1 MQNFL
6 KAYLATFFTPTPLIG
21 FLLLMGL
28 IFLWKRKNIAK
39 LFLLTS
45 ISIFLLFSTDPLAEY
60 LLNNFE
66 NAYPAL
72 KPEEISR
79 EKTSQIKY
87 VVVLAGGYF
96 PYEKHPLT
104 TELGA
109 YTLTRLVE
117 GVRLAK
123 KLPLTKLVVTGKG
136 WAKSSE
142 ASAMK
147 HLALDLGIEESRIII
162 EEESMNTFAH
172 TIYLNEIIQDS
183 PFILVTSALH
193 MPRAMGIFKK
203 AGYSPLP
210 APTGHYL
217 QSEYSPFS
225 LVEPFPKGNNLTAM
239 DDLFLEYYGI
249 IWAKLRGEM

>member
-21 FLLLMGL
+21 FLLLIGL
-28 IFLWKRKNIAK
+28 ILLWKRKKRAK
-39 LFLLTS
+39 EFIITS
-45 ISIFLLFSTDPLAEY
+45 ITLFVLFSTDPLAEY
-60 LLNNFE
+60 LLDNFE

-72 KPEEISR
+72 KVEDA
-79 EKTSQIKY
+79 SQIKY
-87 VVVLAGGYF
+87 IVVLAGGYF
-96 PYEKHPLT
+96 PYDKHPLT

-109 YTLTRLVE
+109 YTLVRLVE

-123 KLPLTKLVVTGKG
+123 KIPQAKLVLTGKG
-136 WAKSSE
+136 WAENTE

-147 HLALDLGIEESRIII
+147 LLALELGIEESRIIT
-162 EEESMNTFAH
+162 EEKSMNTHAH
-172 TIYLNEIIQDS
+172 TIYLKEIIQDS

-203 AGYSPLP
+203 SGYSPLP
-210 APTGHYL
+210 APTGHNL
-217 QSEYSPFS
+217 RSEYSPFS
-225 LVEPFPKGNNLTAM
+225 LVEPFPKGNNLAAM

-249 IWAKLRGEM
+249 IWAKIKGEM